1 LAIEAPLN
9 LKRIAKKIAERIKE
23 IIEEKS
29 KSITLS
35 DVLNVVKNANIK
47 DFLNEEKMKN
57 ISQNLFDAIIN
68 DNEELKEKGLF
79 KYILGLISKD

>member
-1 LAIEAPLN
+1 
-9 LKRIAKKIAERIKE
+9 
-23 IIEEKS
+23 
-29 KSITLS
+29 
-35 DVLNVVKNANIK
+35 
-47 DFLNEEKMKN
+47 MKN